1 MESTSI
7 DLQARIEAIAR
18 YLGQMFPSEAA
29 QRYEDHERH
38 VVGFHFRGGW
48 HGDIEFTEE
57 YVSSLPPN
65 EAGIAHE
72 LHLRHIA
79 AEITTSHARERIL
92 VTEDSFRHESIG
104 KS

>member
-1 MESTSI
+1 MQTTSI

-29 QRYEDHERH
+29 QRYEDHDRH

-57 YVSSLPPN
+57 YLLSLPPT

-72 LHLRHIA
+72 LHLRHLG
-79 AEITTSHARERIL
+79 AEITTSQTRERIL
-92 VTEDSFRHESIG
+92 VTAESFKHEPIG